1 MPFGA
6 DATFVEPSSL
16 PQVAALP
23 TATLVT
29 SPSAARL
36 LAFAFSPMPVLSTVP
51 TAGRLA
57 VAALA
62 ADDEWQEAALL
73 DIARGD

>member
-1 MPFGA
+1 MQFGA
-6 DATFVEPSSL
+6 DATSVEPPSL
-16 PQVAALP
+16 PQVA
-23 TATLVT
+23 ATLVT

-62 ADDEWQEAALL
+62 ADDERREAALV
-73 DIARGD
+73 DIGEGID

>member
-6 DATFVEPSSL
+6 DATFVEPPSL
-16 PQVAALP
+16 PQVA
-23 TATLVT
+23 ATLVT

-36 LAFAFSPMPVLSTVP
+36 LAWVAFTPMPALSAVP

-62 ADDEWQEAALL
+62 ADEERREAALL